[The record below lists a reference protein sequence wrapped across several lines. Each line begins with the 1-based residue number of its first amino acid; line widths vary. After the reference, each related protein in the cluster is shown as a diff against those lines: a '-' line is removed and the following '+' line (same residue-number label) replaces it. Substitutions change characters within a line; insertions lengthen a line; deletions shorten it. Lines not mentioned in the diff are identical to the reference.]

1 MNTEILTLIT
11 IVVTFIFGIIANK
24 VKWFNSYLIPI
35 QNLTIGIIFAIIQY
49 IITKNFDMAVALSG
63 LLAGGTYDLIKNIN
77 IAIQEFKD
85 KKSKEQQP

>member
-1 MNTEILTLIT
+1 MSTEILSLIT

-24 VKWFNSYLIPI
+24 VKWFNNYLIPI

-77 IAIQEFKD
+77 IALQEFKN
-85 KKSKEQQP
+85 KKSEEKQP